1 MQNVYCEKTV
11 SRTAVD
17 SIQLKLGNSG
27 IAPPRHFS
35 QIWLGAKR
43 GNLNMR
49 KGISFLLIMALV
61 LTSFTAVFAAEAGA
75 PADVKDTRYEAAVSA
90 LMEKGIVSGYPDGSF
105 RPEWTISRAEASIIA
120 VKAMAPSEEALKEAA
135 KSSFPD
141 LTGYDW
147 AAKYINYAAA
157 KNVISGYPNG
167 TFDPAGQVT
176 YAELASMLV
185 RALGYKVE
193 DLTGTWP
200 DNFITKAATLG
211 IFTDID
217 HQVNN
222 VNTSALRGHVALMT
236 FKVADDITEANKPDG
251 AANPTEDDA
260 DDPTENPAGSLA
272 DFSGRA
278 FGIVLDTATVLNDKG
293 DVVDEYEFLFGDKIL
308 YLKTNGK
315 DSLDP
320 TTIAGKHKDGHLYG
334 LQMSSGVVTRFG
346 TSDDTFAGLSSTPA
360 NFEDFTD
367 NSWEKVTDISGYVL
381 ETAPN
386 MAGRSVFSIL
396 EDASIYRAVIKDN
409 GINIE
414 IIDYE
419 PGTFRDIKDGKYVR
433 MYSVT
438 GKDPGVVEIV
448 LVADKISLR

>member
-1 MQNVYCEKTV
+1 
-11 SRTAVD
+11 
-17 SIQLKLGNSG
+17 
-27 IAPPRHFS
+27 
-35 QIWLGAKR
+35 
-43 GNLNMR
+43 MR

-61 LTSFTAVFAAEAGA
+61 LTSFTAAFAAEAGA

-236 FKVADDITEANKPDG
+236 FRVAGDITKANKPDG
-251 AANPTEDDA
+251 ATDPGEDDA

-315 DSLDP
+315 DPLDP
-320 TTIAGKHKDGHLYG
+320 TTIATTIAGNHVAGNLYG
-334 LQMSSGVVTRFG
+334 LQMSNGIVTRFG
-346 TSDDTFAGLSSTPA
+346 TSDDTFAGLSSAPA
-360 NFEDFTD
+360 NFEDFTYND
-367 NSWEKVTDISGYVL
+367 DSGRGVWAEVKDVSNYVI
-381 ETAPN
+381 ETKLSHD
-386 MAGRSVFSIL
+386 GRNVFSVL
-396 EDASIYRAVIKDN
+396 EDASIYVAVVEGGVIT
-409 GINIE
+409 G
-414 IIDYE
+414 YE
-419 PGTFRDIKDGKYVR
+419 PGTIRDIKTDKWVR
-433 MYSVT
+433 LYSVT
-438 GKDPGVVEIV
+438 GNDPGVVEVVVVSGRIP
-448 LVADKISLR
+448 KR

>member
-61 LTSFTAVFAAEAGA
+61 LTSFTAAFAAEAGA

-293 DVVDEYEFLFGDKIL
+293 DVVDEYEFLFGDKTL
-308 YLKTNGK
+308 YIQTNGK
-315 DSLDP
+315 VITDSIP
-320 TTIAGKHKDGHLYG
+320 TIDGHLTAGDLYA
-334 LQMSSGVVTRFG
+334 LQMSNGVVTRFG
-346 TSDDTFAGLSSTPA
+346 TSDNNFSGLSSPA
-360 NFEDFTD
+360 LGFEDFTAGSGWGQVND
-367 NSWEKVTDISGYVL
+367 VTNYVI
-381 ETAPN
+381 ETKLAYG
-386 MAGRSVFSIL
+386 GRNVFSVL
-396 EDASIYRAVIKDN
+396 EDASIYVAVVEK
-409 GINIE
+409 GKVT
-414 IIDYE
+414 DYK
-419 PGTFRDIKDGKYVR
+419 PGTIRDIKTGKNVR

-438 GKDPGVVEIV
+438 GDDPGVVEIV
-448 LVADKISLR
+448 LVGELSKR